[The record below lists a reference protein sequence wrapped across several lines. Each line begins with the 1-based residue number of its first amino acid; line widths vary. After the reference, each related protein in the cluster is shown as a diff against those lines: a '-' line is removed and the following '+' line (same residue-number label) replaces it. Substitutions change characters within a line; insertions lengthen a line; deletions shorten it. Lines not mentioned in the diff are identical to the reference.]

1 VSVFAGQK
9 DDVALNLVAI
19 SSLASRS
26 PPLTPPKISWVADL

>member
-19 SSLASRS
+19 SSRN
-26 PPLTPPKISWVADL
+26 PKPPKSWELCMI